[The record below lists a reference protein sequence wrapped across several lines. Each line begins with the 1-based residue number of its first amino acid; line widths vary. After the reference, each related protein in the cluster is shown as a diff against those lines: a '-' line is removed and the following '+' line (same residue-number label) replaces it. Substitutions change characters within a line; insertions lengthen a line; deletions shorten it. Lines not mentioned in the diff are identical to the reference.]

1 MHTVE
6 RVIKGFQITDLELT
20 VRQREKKYEDNMKEE
35 KKKLS
40 RYIFEVMKK
49 LNSDGP
55 HCIMA
60 AHHFGYVKNIHVEQ
74 KWLGSCLL
82 VDITYT
88 LFQWCRNDLAG
99 GHWVAFLIYP

>member
-1 MHTVE
+1 MTCPCRLTVTISNKRHHPILYLSPMHIAE

-20 VRQREKKYEDNMKEE
+20 VRQREKKYEENMKEE

-49 LNSDGP
+49 LNPDGP

-60 AHHFGYVKNIHVEQ
+60 AYHFG
-74 KWLGSCLL
+74 
-82 VDITYT
+82 
-88 LFQWCRNDLAG
+88 
-99 GHWVAFLIYP
+99 